1 VNGPPRQTPAR
12 LEASPEALATNE
24 KITDEQLLE
33 MDTPEGFTAL
43 YRRHVRSLLGHL
55 VRLTAD
61 PDLAADLMAES
72 FATALVSRAKFDPSR
87 GSAKAW
93 LFGIAH
99 NKLADYKRRGYAEL
113 RALRRLGIEMAER
126 SDADRAEIAYL
137 AGVAAVELID
147 ELPDDQ
153 RHVVRARVLED
164 RPYTEIAGQLD
175 LSEQVVRKRLSRGLA
190 VLRKRLK
197 GVG

>member
-1 VNGPPRQTPAR
+1 MNGPRRRAPAR
-12 LEASPEALATNE
+12 LEANAAALATNE
-24 KITDEQLLE
+24 KISDEELLE
-33 MDTPEGFTAL
+33 MDRPEGFTAL
-43 YRRHVRSLLGHL
+43 YRRHVRGLLGHL
-55 VRLTAD
+55 VVLTAD
-61 PDLAADLMAES
+61 PDVAADLMAET
-72 FATALVSRAKFDPSR
+72 FASALVSRSKFDPSR

-99 NKLADYKRRGYAEL
+99 NKLAEYRRRGYAEL
-113 RALRRLGIEMAER
+113 RALRRLGIERAEP
-126 SDADRAEIAYL
+126 SDADRADIEYL

-147 ELPDDQ
+147 ELSDDQ
-153 RHVVRARVLED
+153 QRVVRARVLED
-164 RPYTEIAGQLD
+164 RAYTEIAGQLN